1 MHNDIIIL
9 GGNTS
14 NNIKWLRQMV
24 NVYKKNYNVFS
35 LFFDNW
41 EDNSMIDFEKEGKKL
56 RQLCKGK
63 KNYVI
68 IAKSAG
74 AVLAAIEIEKN
85 NITPS
90 IFVVLG
96 LPLKFTFEN
105 RIKIKEILN
114 NIMQMKEK
122 TIINIANKV
131 TDVKDMDKIYLMV
144 DGKFVDNGTHDE
156 LLSRNSIYQEMYQY
170 EMAGELVD

>member
-1 MHNDIIIL
+1 MQ
-9 GGNTS
+9 
-14 NNIKWLRQMV
+14 R
-24 NVYKKNYNVFS
+24 
-35 LFFDNW
+35 
-41 EDNSMIDFEKEGKKL
+41 
-56 RQLCKGK
+56 K

-114 NIMQMKEK
+114 NINNRCKILIIQQKFDPQGSVKEVFDLLGKNIRIKPINGNKHTYANWDKVIGRCEFEETENVWNIIHTKVNESYQGQGIAKQLVLEVISNAKTQKKKVVADCSYAKKVLEKEK
-122 TIINIANKV
+122 KF
-131 TDVKDMDKIYLMV
+131 KI
-144 DGKFVDNGTHDE
+144 
-156 LLSRNSIYQEMYQY
+156 
-170 EMAGELVD
+170 

>member
-14 NNIKWLRQMV
+14 NNIKWMRQMV

-63 KNYVI
+63 K
-68 IAKSAG
+68 
-74 AVLAAIEIEKN
+74 
-85 NITPS
+85 
-90 IFVVLG
+90 
-96 LPLKFTFEN
+96 
-105 RIKIKEILN
+105 
-114 NIMQMKEK
+114 IM
-122 TIINIANKV
+122 
-131 TDVKDMDKIYLMV
+131 
-144 DGKFVDNGTHDE
+144 
-156 LLSRNSIYQEMYQY
+156 
-170 EMAGELVD
+170 

>member
-56 RQLCKGK
+56 RKLCKGK
-63 KNYVI
+63 K
-68 IAKSAG
+68 
-74 AVLAAIEIEKN
+74 
-85 NITPS
+85 
-90 IFVVLG
+90 
-96 LPLKFTFEN
+96 
-105 RIKIKEILN
+105 
-114 NIMQMKEK
+114 IM
-122 TIINIANKV
+122 
-131 TDVKDMDKIYLMV
+131 
-144 DGKFVDNGTHDE
+144 
-156 LLSRNSIYQEMYQY
+156 
-170 EMAGELVD
+170 

>member
-41 EDNSMIDFEKEGKKL
+41 EDNSMIDFEKEEKKL

-85 NITPS
+85 NITPR

-114 NIMQMKEK
+114 NINNRCKILIIQQKFDPQGSVKEVFDLLGK
-122 TIINIANKV
+122 NIRIKPINGNKHTYANFLLIK
-131 TDVKDMDKIYLMV
+131 KEV
-144 DGKFVDNGTHDE
+144 DLFIE
-156 LLSRNSIYQEMYQY
+156 SSSL
-170 EMAGELVD
+170 

>member
-41 EDNSMIDFEKEGKKL
+41 EDNSMIDFEKEEKKL

-114 NIMQMKEK
+114 NINNRCKILIIQQKFDPQGSVKEVFDLLGK
-122 TIINIANKV
+122 NIRIKPINGNKHTYANFLLIK
-131 TDVKDMDKIYLMV
+131 KEV
-144 DGKFVDNGTHDE
+144 DLFIE
-156 LLSRNSIYQEMYQY
+156 SSSL
-170 EMAGELVD
+170 